1 MRISFNKEQLQEC
14 KRAVRY
20 YYQIQKQSVLIYGE
34 EFINKTATADRLYKL
49 LQNLEANEELNYA
62 EDVLDLFRKAF
73 NLYLLSFDTSSKQ
86 GRRKK
91 KYINQCIDLVGVNNG
106 V

>member
-1 MRISFNKEQLQEC
+1 MKISFNKEQLQEC

-20 YYQIQKQSVLIYGE
+20 YYQIQKQSVLIYGK

-49 LQNLEANEELNYA
+49 LQNLKANEELDYA
-62 EDVLDLFRKAF
+62 EDILDLFKKAF

-86 GRRKK
+86 GLRRK
-91 KYINQCIDLVGVNNG
+91 KYINQCLFLTGKKDGI
-106 V
+106 